1 MLCNGAAQAQTP
13 NWNEWFRQKKT
24 QRKYLIQQ
32 IAALKVYLEYL
43 KKGYK
48 IVDKGLTTIGDIKDG
63 TFKMDKD
70 YFNSLKQV
78 SPVVK
83 NSPKLKEVL
92 AYQHSIRKDLYKLV
106 LDSRKDANLSPDEVQ
121 YIEDVYQNMLKECE
135 ASIDELMVITTSGE
149 AEMKDDERLLRL
161 DKVHDD
167 MQDKYAFT
175 QDFISSTRLL
185 SLERAKEK
193 NQIKRF
199 RTIYTSR
206 YERFCLNSI
215 IVKTAMIQCS
225 YFAGCLSSNASPGA
239 VTGSR
244 ATHLQLREAA
254 AA

>member
-1 MLCNGAAQAQTP
+1 MKKIVVTLLMLSGFLMSQAQSP

-48 IVDKGLTTIGDIKDG
+48 IVDKGLTTIGDIKNG
-63 TFKMDKD
+63 TFNLDKD
-70 YFNSLKQV
+70 YLNSLKQV

-83 NSPKLKEVL
+83 NSPKVKEVL
-92 AYQHSIRKDLYKLV
+92 VYQLSITSDFRKFLEACRKDE
-106 LDSRKDANLSPDEVQ
+106 NLTLDEVH
-121 YIEDVYQNMLKECE
+121 YIEDVYQNMLNECE
-135 ASIDELMVITTSGE
+135 ASIDELTVITTAGE

-175 QDFISSTRLL
+175 QDFISGTRLL

-193 NQIKRF
+193 NQI
-199 RTIYTSR
+199 
-206 YERFCLNSI
+206 N
-215 IVKTAMIQCS
+215 
-225 YFAGCLSSNASPGA
+225 
-239 VTGSR
+239 GSKNLY
-244 ATHLQLREAA
+244 AES
-254 AA
+254 

>member
-1 MLCNGAAQAQTP
+1 MKRITILLLVVLCCGAAQAQTP

-32 IAALKVYLEYL
+32 IAALKVYIEYL

-63 TFKMDKD
+63 TFTMDKD
-70 YFNSLKQV
+70 YLNSLKQV

-83 NSPKLKEVL
+83 NSPKLSEVI
-92 AYQHSIRKDLYKLV
+92 AYQNTIRKDLYKLV
-106 LDSRKDANLSPDEVQ
+106 LDSHKDENLSSDEVE
-121 YIEDVYQNMLKECE
+121 YIEEVYKNMLEECE
-135 ASIDELMVITTSGE
+135 ASIDELIVITTSGE

-185 SLERAKEK
+185 CVERAKEK
-193 NQIKRF
+193 NQIKR
-199 RTIYTSR
+199 S
-206 YERFCLNSI
+206 E
-215 IVKTAMIQCS
+215 
-225 YFAGCLSSNASPGA
+225 
-239 VTGSR
+239 
-244 ATHLQLREAA
+244 QLMKSV
-254 AA
+254 

>member
-1 MLCNGAAQAQTP
+1 MKRITILLLVVLCCGTALAQTP

-32 IAALKVYLEYL
+32 IAALKVYLEFL

-63 TFKMDKD
+63 TFTMDKD
-70 YFNSLKQV
+70 YLNSLKQV

-83 NSPKLKEVL
+83 NSPKLNEVI
-92 AYQHSIRKDLYKLV
+92 AYQNSIRKDLYKLV
-106 LDSRKDANLSPDEVQ
+106 LDSRKDENLTSDEVE
-121 YIEDVYQNMLKECE
+121 YIEEVYKNMLEECE
-135 ASIDELMVITTSGE
+135 ASIDELIVITTSGE

-185 SLERAKEK
+185 CVERAKEK
-193 NQIKRF
+193 NQIKR
-199 RTIYTSR
+199 S
-206 YERFCLNSI
+206 E
-215 IVKTAMIQCS
+215 
-225 YFAGCLSSNASPGA
+225 
-239 VTGSR
+239 
-244 ATHLQLREAA
+244 QLIKSV
-254 AA
+254 